1 MLDLEVQSGWGWS
14 RSPDSEYAGS
24 FAIVS
29 VGDITLSVLLTE
41 FSKDEAEAV
50 AKKMAA
56 AMERRIKA
64 SIPTK

>member
-14 RSPDSEYAGS
+14 RSPDSEYSGS
-24 FAIVS
+24 LAIVS
-29 VGDITLSVLLTE
+29 VGDITLSVLLTG

-56 AMERRIKA
+56 AMERRTKA